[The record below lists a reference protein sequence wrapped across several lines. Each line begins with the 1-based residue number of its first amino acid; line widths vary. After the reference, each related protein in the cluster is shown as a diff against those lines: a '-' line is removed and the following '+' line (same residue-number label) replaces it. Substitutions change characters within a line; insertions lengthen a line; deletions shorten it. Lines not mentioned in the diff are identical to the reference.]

1 MLLNLQMK
9 LGLKAE
15 CNLVALKWFK
25 YSIYPEKPSLAIL
38 FTDGTLQLMK
48 SDQDDSPILIDTQL
62 KPVDCQWNHDG
73 TILAI
78 AGRSSD
84 SNPGS
89 PNQNSINFYTTLGKL
104 IRTMKLPGNQ
114 IAGLSWEGHS
124 LRLAFAIDSFIY
136 LAQVKHDYM
145 WTCFS
150 NTLVYHFHKRNK
162 PESYVMFWDTKN
174 NEVNLNL
181 LTIYLSVTYSCCLFF
196 FGLAL
201 RETSSSVYWNCF
213 LWRSL
218 RSSYPT

>member
-1 MLLNLQMK
+1 MYSLFDRWTDNSLILINLLLLLHLQMK

-25 YSIYPEKPSLAIL
+25 YSIYPENPSLAIL

-48 SDQDDSPILIDTQL
+48 SDQDDSPILINTQL

-84 SNPGS
+84 SNPG
-89 PNQNSINFYTTLGKL
+89 PNQNSINFYTPLGKL

-181 LTIYLSVTYSCCLFF
+181 STIFIFRLFIHVAF
-196 FGLAL
+196 MFML
-201 RETSSSVYWNCF
+201 F
-213 LWRSL
+213 LV
-218 RSSYPT
+218 

>member
-1 MLLNLQMK
+1 MK

-15 CNLVALKWFK
+15 CTLVALKWFK
-25 YSIYPEKPSLAIL
+25 YSIYPENPSLAIL

-48 SDQDDSPILIDTQL
+48 SDQDDSPILINTQL

-73 TILAI
+73 TLLAI

-84 SNPGS
+84 SNPG
-89 PNQNSINFYTTLGKL
+89 PNQNSINFYTPLGKL

-150 NTLVYHFHKRNK
+150 NTLVYHFHRRNK

-181 LTIYLSVTYSCCLFF
+181 STIFIFRLFIHVAF
-196 FGLAL
+196 MFML
-201 RETSSSVYWNCF
+201 F
-213 LWRSL
+213 LV
-218 RSSYPT
+218 

>member
-1 MLLNLQMK
+1 
-9 LGLKAE
+9 
-15 CNLVALKWFK
+15 
-25 YSIYPEKPSLAIL
+25 
-38 FTDGTLQLMK
+38 MK
-48 SDQDDSPILIDTQL
+48 SDQDDSPILINTQL

-73 TILAI
+73 TLLAI

-84 SNPGS
+84 SNPG
-89 PNQNSINFYTTLGKL
+89 PNQNNINFYTPLGKL

-150 NTLVYHFHKRNK
+150 NTLVYHFHRRNK
-162 PESYVMFWDTKN
+162 TESYVMFWDTKN

-181 LTIYLSVTYSCCLFF
+181 STIFIFRLFIHVAF
-196 FGLAL
+196 MFML
-201 RETSSSVYWNCF
+201 F
-213 LWRSL
+213 LV
-218 RSSYPT
+218 